1 MRTVTD
7 VSKLTGISVRALHY
21 YDKIGLCK
29 PTAFSESGYR
39 LYDDKAL
46 EKLQQIL
53 YFKEFELPLKEI
65 QSIMENPGLDRNCL
79 LKSQREMLLLKK
91 QRLERIINS
100 IDDILKGDNKMDFKV
115 FNKDDIDRMYRSMEQ
130 NMTEQQ
136 KEIFIKEHGS
146 MEAFEKHFKESAGSE
161 KAQKNFAKVVEWY
174 GDKKSAM
181 AAATNPD
188 NSRIMEACSRRYEN
202 TLHKLASK
210 KGCDINA
217 FEVKEIIGELDFI
230 TKQLYQLKDAKALML
245 ETARLYKTDETFQK
259 ASDETYGRGAT
270 KFMGEAIEAFYQ
282 KFTEKP

>member
-65 QSIMENPGLDRNCL
+65 QSIMENPGLDRNNL

-115 FNKDDIDRMYRSMEQ
+115 FSKDDIDKMYRSMEQ

-146 MEAFEKHFKESAGSE
+146 MEEFEKHFKENAESE

-174 GDKKSAM
+174 GDKESAM
-181 AAATNPD
+181 AAATNPE
-188 NSRIMEACSRRYEN
+188 NSKIMEAYSKRYEN
-202 TLHKLASK
+202 ALRKLASK
-210 KGCDINA
+210 TGCDINS

-245 ETARLYKTDETFQK
+245 ETAQLYKTDSAVQK
-259 ASDETYGRGAT
+259 ASDQTYGQGAA
-270 KFMGEAIEAFYQ
+270 KFMGEAIEAFYSN
-282 KFTEKP
+282 

>member
-1 MRTVTD
+1 MKTVTD

-53 YFKEFELPLKEI
+53 YFKEFDLPLKEI
-65 QSIMENPGLDRNCL
+65 QSIMDNPGLDRNSL

-161 KAQKNFAKVVEWY
+161 KAQKKFAKIVEWY
-174 GDKKSAM
+174 GDKENAM
-181 AAATNPD
+181 AVATNPS
-188 NSRIMEACSRRYEN
+188 NSKIMEAYSDRQQSILR
-202 TLHKLASK
+202 KLAAK
-210 KGCDINA
+210 KACDITT
-217 FEVKEIIGELDFI
+217 FEVKEIVGELDFI
-230 TKQLYQLKDAKALML
+230 TKQLYQLKDATPLML
-245 ETARLYKTDETFQK
+245 EMAHLYKTDASVQK
-259 ASDETYGRGAT
+259 AFDQTHGQGTAL
-270 KFMGEAIEAFYQ
+270 FIGEAIEAFY
-282 KFTEKP
+282 KTSTP